1 MSFQTLLPLSK
12 DHPWGLSSYQPHGHR
27 GSVSVQPLPPAPQ
40 TRNQLCIWH
49 LPPPTAPPIQNDHS
63 GVHGRLPRAWFL
75 LMVFICHNSELGVS
89 LGRNRPAL
97 CPSPDPSHHQILL
110 VLLLQDS
117 AIPSIPLFLP
127 LLPLTP
133 ALSKPQHG
141 LLPWVLGL
149 LTHPLTLQVGPPP
162 CCPHLFP
169 TTGSSRALPCPDPSQ
184 AAPPPHP
191 PSRHP
196 SLWALSRDPYPP
208 CSQARVAPRTGP
220 SSLCLVPQPHGPC
233 LLSWS
238 LDVPLSWWM

>member
-1 MSFQTLLPLSK
+1 MHLAS
-12 DHPWGLSSYQPHGHR
+12 
-27 GSVSVQPLPPAPQ
+27 PP
-40 TRNQLCIWH
+40 TR
-49 LPPPTAPPIQNDHS
+49 TAPPIQNDHS

-89 LGRNRPAL
+89 RGRNHPAL
-97 CPSPDPSHHQILL
+97 CPSPHPSHLQILL

-117 AIPSIPLFLP
+117 AIPPISLFLP

-141 LLPWVLGL
+141 LLLWVLGL
-149 LTHPLTLQVGPPP
+149 LISPSSCRCALHPVVRTSFQQPDSVVPSPAQTPSRHTSL
-162 CCPHLFP
+162 
-169 TTGSSRALPCPDPSQ
+169 RALPQGRC
-184 AAPPPHP
+184 
-191 PSRHP
+191 
-196 SLWALSRDPYPP
+196 PP

-238 LDVPLSWWM
+238 LDVPSSWWM